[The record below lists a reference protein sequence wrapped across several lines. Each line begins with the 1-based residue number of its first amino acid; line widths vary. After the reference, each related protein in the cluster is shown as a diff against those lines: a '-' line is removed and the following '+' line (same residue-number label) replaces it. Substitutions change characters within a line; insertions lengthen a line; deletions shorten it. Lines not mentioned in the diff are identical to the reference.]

1 MLAPEFWVLIVLS
14 MDMAPAFKELLSF
27 IVRQETIDRATAKL
41 YPSYCTR
48 YNTTTYSFTH
58 SRMDLEV

>member
-1 MLAPEFWVLIVLS
+1 MLAPEFWVLIVMS
-14 MDMAPAFKELLSF
+14 MHRWPHPKELLSF

-41 YPSYCTR
+41 YPSYCTQ

-58 SRMDLEV
+58 SRMDLAV